1 MSKLGKR
8 LEAANKN
15 IDPEGS
21 YKISDAISV
30 VKKNATAK
38 FDETIEIAMN
48 LGVDPKH
55 ADQMVRGVTQLP
67 NGTGKDVRVA
77 VFAKGDKVEEA
88 KKAGADIIGDA
99 DLVGKI
105 QGGTIDFDR
114 CIATP
119 DMMSTLSKAARVL
132 GPKGLM
138 PNPKLGTVTTDV
150 ATAVKAAKA
159 GQLEY
164 RVEKNGIIHA
174 GVGKAS
180 FDEKSLVENLA
191 SFIKAI
197 VVAKPSGAKGIYV
210 KKITISSTM
219 GPSVNLDVADA
230 LAEVA

>member
-1 MSKLGKR
+1 
-8 LEAANKN
+8 
-15 IDPEGS
+15 
-21 YKISDAISV
+21 
-30 VKKNATAK
+30 
-38 FDETIEIAMN
+38 
-48 LGVDPKH
+48 
-55 ADQMVRGVTQLP
+55 
-67 NGTGKDVRVA
+67 
-77 VFAKGDKVEEA
+77 
-88 KKAGADIIGDA
+88 
-99 DLVGKI
+99 
-105 QGGTIDFDR
+105 
-114 CIATP
+114 
-119 DMMSTLSKAARVL
+119 
-132 GPKGLM
+132 M